1 MILEQRIPK
10 EFYSLFRTKNMDSY
24 MQILVAIYDENSE
37 VFTALGLT
45 REECQLI
52 IEDTVERARIV
63 WVSGDELIN
72 ENESGQIIQNDQD
85 IESAEQKYSDSPGF
99 ILKRLIRWGWIKS
112 DFDEKLNTYVISFP
126 EYSQLYIE
134 LFKKLL
140 SDDEGMERES
150 MLSVYSA
157 LFTYHSDSEKNN
169 DILKNAL
176 RTSKRLGQMLSN
188 MQDGMRSYFD
198 DLSGMKN
205 FIGIQKVLVEEINNS
220 DSRKYAILTTTDSFY
235 RYKEAV
241 KELTSRILNENEKK
255 KDELEKKRSG
265 LEPGS
270 IEFRRNEFSIDYCE
284 KARTLVYQI
293 EREFNQIERKY
304 NKLIEQKTIF
314 AKRALARIHYILQ
327 EGAGDDDNILK
338 LVSMLDD
345 NSRSD
350 RILEDLRSRMKFTSQ
365 FKNVTDDS
373 FSARRDREINE
384 FMPEHLENDDVK
396 TEHDMAEFVPK
407 PLYTKK
413 ELDSFKKA
421 NMSDGKFIADNTT
434 VRSVE
439 DLEKL
444 MFVWQEETKESMENN
459 VVSID
464 GDITGEDGFTYS
476 KLIIGSRKTS

>member
-1 MILEQRIPK
+1 
-10 EFYSLFRTKNMDSY
+10 
-24 MQILVAIYDENSE
+24 
-37 VFTALGLT
+37 
-45 REECQLI
+45 
-52 IEDTVERARIV
+52 
-63 WVSGDELIN
+63 
-72 ENESGQIIQNDQD
+72 
-85 IESAEQKYSDSPGF
+85 
-99 ILKRLIRWGWIKS
+99 
-112 DFDEKLNTYVISFP
+112 
-126 EYSQLYIE
+126 
-134 LFKKLL
+134 
-140 SDDEGMERES
+140 
-150 MLSVYSA
+150 
-157 LFTYHSDSEKNN
+157 
-169 DILKNAL
+169 
-176 RTSKRLGQMLSN
+176 
-188 MQDGMRSYFD
+188 
-198 DLSGMKN
+198 
-205 FIGIQKVLVEEINNS
+205 VLVEEINNS

-476 KLIIGSRKTS
+476 KLIIGSRKTC

>member
-1 MILEQRIPK
+1 
-10 EFYSLFRTKNMDSY
+10 
-24 MQILVAIYDENSE
+24 
-37 VFTALGLT
+37 
-45 REECQLI
+45 
-52 IEDTVERARIV
+52 
-63 WVSGDELIN
+63 
-72 ENESGQIIQNDQD
+72 
-85 IESAEQKYSDSPGF
+85 
-99 ILKRLIRWGWIKS
+99 
-112 DFDEKLNTYVISFP
+112 
-126 EYSQLYIE
+126 
-134 LFKKLL
+134 
-140 SDDEGMERES
+140 

-345 NSRSD
+345 NSRRD

-444 MFVWQEETKESMENN
+444 MFVWQEETEKYDPKTEIA
-459 VVSID
+459 ID
-464 GDITGEDGFTYS
+464 EEFTTEEGFRYSGFTIS
-476 KLIIGSRKTS
+476 KK

>member
-72 ENESGQIIQNDQD
+72 ENESGQMIQNDQD
-85 IESAEQKYSDSPGF
+85 IESVEQKYSDSPGF

-304 NKLIEQKTIF
+304 NK
-314 AKRALARIHYILQ
+314 
-327 EGAGDDDNILK
+327 
-338 LVSMLDD
+338 
-345 NSRSD
+345 
-350 RILEDLRSRMKFTSQ
+350 
-365 FKNVTDDS
+365 
-373 FSARRDREINE
+373 
-384 FMPEHLENDDVK
+384 
-396 TEHDMAEFVPK
+396 
-407 PLYTKK
+407 
-413 ELDSFKKA
+413 
-421 NMSDGKFIADNTT
+421 
-434 VRSVE
+434 
-439 DLEKL
+439 
-444 MFVWQEETKESMENN
+444 
-459 VVSID
+459 
-464 GDITGEDGFTYS
+464 
-476 KLIIGSRKTS
+476 

>member
-1 MILEQRIPK
+1 
-10 EFYSLFRTKNMDSY
+10 
-24 MQILVAIYDENSE
+24 
-37 VFTALGLT
+37 
-45 REECQLI
+45 
-52 IEDTVERARIV
+52 
-63 WVSGDELIN
+63 
-72 ENESGQIIQNDQD
+72 
-85 IESAEQKYSDSPGF
+85 
-99 ILKRLIRWGWIKS
+99 
-112 DFDEKLNTYVISFP
+112 
-126 EYSQLYIE
+126 
-134 LFKKLL
+134 
-140 SDDEGMERES
+140 

-476 KLIIGSRKTS
+476 KLIIGSRKTC

>member
-1 MILEQRIPK
+1 
-10 EFYSLFRTKNMDSY
+10 
-24 MQILVAIYDENSE
+24 
-37 VFTALGLT
+37 
-45 REECQLI
+45 
-52 IEDTVERARIV
+52 
-63 WVSGDELIN
+63 
-72 ENESGQIIQNDQD
+72 
-85 IESAEQKYSDSPGF
+85 
-99 ILKRLIRWGWIKS
+99 
-112 DFDEKLNTYVISFP
+112 
-126 EYSQLYIE
+126 
-134 LFKKLL
+134 
-140 SDDEGMERES
+140 

-345 NSRSD
+345 NSRRD

>member
-1 MILEQRIPK
+1 
-10 EFYSLFRTKNMDSY
+10 
-24 MQILVAIYDENSE
+24 
-37 VFTALGLT
+37 
-45 REECQLI
+45 
-52 IEDTVERARIV
+52 
-63 WVSGDELIN
+63 
-72 ENESGQIIQNDQD
+72 
-85 IESAEQKYSDSPGF
+85 
-99 ILKRLIRWGWIKS
+99 
-112 DFDEKLNTYVISFP
+112 
-126 EYSQLYIE
+126 
-134 LFKKLL
+134 
-140 SDDEGMERES
+140 
-150 MLSVYSA
+150 
-157 LFTYHSDSEKNN
+157 
-169 DILKNAL
+169 
-176 RTSKRLGQMLSN
+176 MLSN

-476 KLIIGSRKTS
+476 KLIIGSRKTC

>member
-1 MILEQRIPK
+1 
-10 EFYSLFRTKNMDSY
+10 
-24 MQILVAIYDENSE
+24 
-37 VFTALGLT
+37 
-45 REECQLI
+45 
-52 IEDTVERARIV
+52 
-63 WVSGDELIN
+63 
-72 ENESGQIIQNDQD
+72 
-85 IESAEQKYSDSPGF
+85 
-99 ILKRLIRWGWIKS
+99 
-112 DFDEKLNTYVISFP
+112 
-126 EYSQLYIE
+126 
-134 LFKKLL
+134 
-140 SDDEGMERES
+140 
-150 MLSVYSA
+150 
-157 LFTYHSDSEKNN
+157 
-169 DILKNAL
+169 
-176 RTSKRLGQMLSN
+176 MLSN

-345 NSRSD
+345 NSRRD

-476 KLIIGSRKTS
+476 KLIIGSRKTC